1 MVSATKFPPLLLDG
15 STLETDDKNRTEITI
30 ERWFLTGILITN
42 SFCSTVA
49 WFTFDTIS
57 YPSET
62 RLTAD
67 GLTVTTDSYEPRVLL
82 SSVGFSRGVHYWEF
96 TIERYDGTADPA
108 FGIARRD
115 ISRDT
120 MLGNLQETSIHHPS
134 FNHIQIFSASTSFDS
149 LIILFDLSFFI
160 AVE

>member
-1 MVSATKFPPLLLDG
+1 MC
-15 STLETDDKNRTEITI
+15 STETDDDI
-30 ERWFLTGILITN
+30 WFIYFFL
-42 SFCSTVA
+42 SVVA
-49 WFTFDTIS
+49 WFTFDTVS
-57 YPSET
+57 YPAET

-115 ISRDT
+115 ISRET
-120 MLGNLQETSIHHPS
+120 MLGKKKENPRQSSILLD
-134 FNHIQIFSASTSFDS
+134 ST
-149 LIILFDLSFFI
+149 
-160 AVE
+160 

>member
-1 MVSATKFPPLLLDG
+1 MSVLTLYLNVCLHG
-15 STLETDDKNRTEITI
+15 S
-30 ERWFLTGILITN
+30 
-42 SFCSTVA
+42 VA
-49 WFTFDTIS
+49 WFTFDTVS

-67 GLTVTTDSYEPRVLL
+67 GLTVTTDSYEARVLL

-115 ISRDT
+115 ISRET
-120 MLGNLQETSIHHPS
+120 MLGILNYLLFINFIIH
-134 FNHIQIFSASTSFDS
+134 FTF
-149 LIILFDLSFFI
+149 LSFTI
-160 AVE
+160 QPSLVVSVTAYHQCGPGSNPTAGIINLKKI